1 MAGRFEIPFQ
11 GRKIHAR
18 HLEWT
23 FSELENGRLD
33 YNPQLEKPRQGFD
46 LSGAAEY
53 EIGPLDNLQLRL

>member
-11 GRKIHAR
+11 GRKIHPK

-33 YNPQLEKPRQGFD
+33 YNPQLEKPCEGFD
-46 LSGAAEY
+46 LSRAAE
-53 EIGPLDNLQLRL
+53 